1 MTSDESSLIS
11 ASRSYREK
19 VEALEKKL
27 LTSSSRPEREG
38 RKDVITL
45 LNREKD
51 ELLEKILSLEQ
62 SLVISEQRCLSLGET
77 LVSRES
83 DVDDQRR
90 QLQQLLAEK
99 EEEVLALRRREDDL
113 TSQLKQREEVTSQGQ
128 QRQLHDKEILEEAM
142 RLREEKVT
150 WQREREEMK

>member
-1 MTSDESSLIS
+1 M
-11 ASRSYREK
+11 
-19 VEALEKKL
+19 EALEKKL
-27 LTSSSRPEREG
+27 LMSSSRPEREG
-38 RKDVITL
+38 RKDVIAL
-45 LNREKD
+45 LNREKE
-51 ELLEKILSLEQ
+51 ELLEKVLSLEQ
-62 SLVISEQRCLSLGET
+62 SLVIAEQRCLSLGET

-90 QLQQLLAEK
+90 QLQQLLAER

-128 QRQLHDKEILEEAM
+128 LQHDKEMLEEAM

>member
-1 MTSDESSLIS
+1 M
-11 ASRSYREK
+11 
-19 VEALEKKL
+19 EALEKKL

-38 RKDVITL
+38 RKDVIAL
-45 LNREKD
+45 LNREKE
-51 ELLEKILSLEQ
+51 ELLEKVLSLEQ
-62 SLVISEQRCLSLGET
+62 SLVIAEQRCLSLGET

-90 QLQQLLAEK
+90 QLQQLLAER

-128 QRQLHDKEILEEAM
+128 LQHDKEMLEEAM